1 MKIALKYLLLVNS
14 KKKYNLIKLECL
26 LTLFYIVRELM
37 ETFNQ
42 EPYAGQKLKEWVV
55 DVGLEHIITEET
67 NVDCGNLHQIA
78 ASDRRTYL

>member
-1 MKIALKYLLLVNS
+1 
-14 KKKYNLIKLECL
+14 
-26 LTLFYIVRELM
+26 M

-78 ASDRRTYL
+78 ASYRRTYS